1 VRFAGFEATDDLLLG
16 YGLDIS
22 GRYRNL
28 PLVAAADA
36 KVLESDPDA
45 YVGALYGR

>member
-1 VRFAGFEATDDLLLG
+1 MGSTWP
-16 YGLDIS
+16 

-28 PLVAAADA
+28 PLVAAGDA
-36 KVLESDPDA
+36 RVVELDPDA